1 MQTELAGE
9 IITLTFDVAVFVML
23 RATNTL
29 LALLLRSIMWSWTN
43 HSCRAGL
50 TLQLNDKQ

>member
-29 LALLLRSIMWSWTN
+29 LALLLRSIT
-43 HSCRAGL
+43 
-50 TLQLNDKQ
+50 

>member
-23 RATNTL
+23 RVTNTL
-29 LALLLRSIMWSWTN
+29 LALLLRSIT
-43 HSCRAGL
+43 
-50 TLQLNDKQ
+50 